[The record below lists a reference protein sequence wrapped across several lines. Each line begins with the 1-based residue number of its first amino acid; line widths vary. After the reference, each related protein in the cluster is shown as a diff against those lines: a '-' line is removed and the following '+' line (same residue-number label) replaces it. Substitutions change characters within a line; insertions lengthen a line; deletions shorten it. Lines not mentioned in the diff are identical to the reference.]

1 MYMRKFF
8 LFVAVLCCALMVS
21 VQAKAIVELDGIRY
35 DIVKDA
41 DLGVCGHVVQ
51 ISQFNN
57 YSHLSGDVAIP
68 ETVEGIGTIHVIEN
82 RAFIHMAPAVNMTLP
97 KTIRKIGEMAYYD
110 ATGLQS
116 ITLNE
121 GLIIMEI
128 EAFYGCSN
136 LKSVNIPTTLTSIPA
151 LAFSNCTSL
160 TSIVIPSATTTVIKR
175 QAFSGCTALE
185 SVNGGSADPL
195 PVQIIEEQAFSN
207 CKHLSVI
214 RLSDNLERIGKF
226 AFAECYNL
234 ESILLPAS
242 LQVIE
247 EGAFKNS
254 GIKFVNAKWTTPPI
268 ISRTVF
274 DGVDLANCVLYVPQ
288 GCRAAYRAADVWKE
302 FGQILVPGE
311 VPVPTDDTRIDG
323 LYYEFHDDF
332 TAKVLEHVDNKKLSG
347 VVNIPSFV
355 NYEGYTYTVTKIEKR
370 AFMGCDDITS
380 IVFPNTIEE
389 IPKQLCQACPNL
401 QTVTLPS
408 SLTKIE
414 SFAFGDC
421 YVLHDVNLP
430 ATLTELG
437 RNAFQAC
444 QSITS
449 ITIPSGVEVIPLNCF
464 AGCHNL
470 KNVQLPEGITEIQ
483 DYAFAYCY
491 LLKTITLPSSLTTM
505 GYGVFAFDTKLASI
519 KSLRQEPPAAQD
531 TTFGAI
537 SLDKCILYVPY
548 DSKSLYETATGWRRF
563 AKIQEK
569 GVNEKIQ
576 YGDLYYRLKE
586 DFTAMVICEKS
597 DDETNYSYLNG
608 EITVPDNVEYQDAVY
623 KVNAVDN
630 AAFRY
635 CKNVH
640 KINLPLIMDKIYA
653 HAFSDMTNLAE
664 INLPNTLTYLSNT
677 AFTGTHIFQS
687 HMDEQGAVYYDGCL
701 LYHEKDYISGPY
713 QVKEGTRLI
722 ASNAFSQDQYIT
734 QLYIPEGVQCICT
747 GAIDYMFGLQILS
760 LPSTLWNLASGFCSS
775 YCSKLNTIYNYSE
788 NPLSLPNS
796 GYFDY
801 WSKEQLANKTL
812 HVPYGSLDAYW
823 TANKWEDFH
832 IEEML
837 PVYTVTFQDY
847 DGRLLKTEQ
856 VNIGENATAPDI
868 TEREGYEFAGWDV
881 NFSNVQ
887 ADIVVT
893 AQYVEIQ
900 VPEVRTLKGAFSV
913 AQDKKVAFA
922 QGNLRYNADDNAWA
936 LSNNQFDMR
945 GKLNTQAS
953 SEYNGWIDLFGFAT
967 SGSLEAGMPWETS
980 KNVADYSVAPGIA
993 RTIAGTDYDW
1003 LAVNELLNAGDKTW
1017 RLMSKAEWEY
1027 LLNTRPNAAN
1037 LRGQAV
1043 VNNVQGY
1050 ILLPDEWQCP
1060 STVEFVANPNN
1071 LTTNV
1076 FSLAEWEQLENAGA
1090 VFLPATGYRY
1100 GREIMAQGIGRA
1112 YYWTGDFTTDNST
1125 ARAVMISSTSA
1136 PSVIDAIRAYG
1147 NPIRPVRDIQPDEE
1161 MTVGPVTTDQL
1172 PMTIKV
1178 LRDNQILIQ
1187 SGETTYTIQGQ
1198 EIK

>member
-1 MYMRKFF
+1 MFMRKIY
-8 LFVAVLCCALMVS
+8 LFIAVFCCALMVS
-21 VQAKAIVELDGIRY
+21 VPTKAIVELDGIRY

-51 ISQFNN
+51 ISLFNN

-68 ETVEGIGTIHVIEN
+68 ETVEGIGTIHVIEKN
-82 RAFIHMAPAVNMTLP
+82 AFIHMTPTVNMTLP

-110 ATGLQS
+110 ATGLQC

-311 VPVPTDDTRIDG
+311 VPVPTDDTKIDG

-332 TAKVLEHVDNKKLSG
+332 TAKVIEHVDNKKLSG

-401 QTVTLPS
+401 QTVTFPS
-408 SLTKIE
+408 SLTKIGD
-414 SFAFGDC
+414 FAFGDC
-421 YVLHDVNLP
+421 FKLKDINLP

-437 RNAFQAC
+437 IDAFYLC

-449 ITIPSGVEVIPLNCF
+449 VTIPSGVKVIPKNCF
-464 AGCHNL
+464 ASCQTL
-470 KNVQLPEGITEIQ
+470 TNVQLPEGITEIQ
-483 DYAFAYCY
+483 DFAFAACY

-576 YGDLYYRLKE
+576 YNGLYYQLQE
-586 DFTAMVICEKS
+586 DFTAYVTYES
-597 DDETNYSYLNG
+597 NDENNYKDLIG
-608 EITVPDNVEYQDAVY
+608 EITVEDKIMYQDAVY
-623 KVNAVDN
+623 KVNMVGPS
-630 AAFRY
+630 AFANS
-635 CKNVH
+635 KNIT
-640 KINLPLIMDKIYA
+640 KINLPEIMDEIHAYA
-653 HAFSDMTNLAE
+653 FEHTNVYEINIPATLKRLSNLAFKNSV
-664 INLPNTLTYLSNT
+664 IFTTY
-677 AFTGTHIFQS
+677 
-687 HMDEQGAVYYDGCL
+687 MDEQGAVYYDGCL
-701 LYHEKDYISGPY
+701 LYHEKDYIFGPY
-713 QVKEGTRLI
+713 HVKEGTRLI

-747 GAIDYMFGLQILS
+747 GAIDYMFALQILS
-760 LPSTLWNLASGFCSS
+760 LPSTLCYLASGFCSS
-775 YCSKLNTIYNYSE
+775 YCGNLQTIYNYSKI
-788 NPLSLPNS
+788 PLSLPNS
-796 GYFDY
+796 GYFDS
-801 WSKEQLANKTL
+801 WSNEQLANKTVY
-812 HVPYGSLDAYW
+812 VPYGSLNAYG
-823 TANKWEDFH
+823 TANKWEYFN

-847 DGRLLKTEQ
+847 DGHLLKTEQ
-856 VNIGENATAPDI
+856 VNIGEDATAPDI

-881 NFSNVQ
+881 NFSDVQ
-887 ADIVVT
+887 ADMVVT

-913 AQDKKVAFA
+913 AENKKVAFA
-922 QGNLRYNADDNAWA
+922 QGNLRYNADDDVWA

-967 SGSLEAGMPWETS
+967 SESLEAGMPWETS
-980 KNVADYSVAPGIA
+980 TNVADYSVAPGIT

-1043 VNNVQGY
+1043 VNDVQGY

-1100 GREIMAQGIGRA
+1100 GRKMIAQGIGTA
-1112 YYWTGDFTTDNST
+1112 FYWTGDFTTDNST
-1125 ARAVMISSTSA
+1125 ARVLMISSTSA

-1147 NPIRPVRDIQPDEE
+1147 CPIRPVRDIQPDEE
-1161 MTVGPVTTDQL
+1161 MTVGPITNEPL

-1187 SGETTYTIQGQ
+1187 SGEITYTIQGQ